1 MEKLVR
7 DKIPEIIKQKGEEC
21 VVRVAESN
29 EEYEKFLL
37 EKLMEEGKEFCQAKD
52 ISQKLEEMADLS
64 EVIKAL
70 FSFYKFDANVVE
82 NIRIQK
88 LEKRGGFEKRIIWK
102 DTVGYYKNKE
112 K

>member
-21 VVRVAESN
+21 VVRVAHSDV
-29 EEYEKFLL
+29 EYEKFLL
-37 EKLMEEGKEFCQAKD
+37 EKLIEEGKELCEAKD
-52 ISQKLEEMADLS
+52 VSHKLEELADLA
-64 EVIKAL
+64 EVIRAICT
-70 FSFYKFDANVVE
+70 FYKFDTNTIDHA
-82 NIRIQK
+82 RIEK
-88 LEKRGGFEKRIIWK
+88 LEKRGGFDKRIIWK